1 MLTHPHLLI
10 SHPFL
15 SNKEMVKKMVD
26 KNEEARLEAEGLR
39 KFVFLGVSLT
49 TLSAMCSVII
59 VPLVYNHIIQLQSTM
74 QSELDFCRA
83 RGGNIWREVTKAH
96 VSFLCRLF

>member
-1 MLTHPHLLI
+1 MTKQML
-10 SHPFL
+10 
-15 SNKEMVKKMVD
+15 D
-26 KNEEARLEAEGLR
+26 KNEQGRLEAEGLR

-49 TLSAMCSVII
+49 TLSAMCSVVI
-59 VPLVYNHIIQLQSTM
+59 VPLVYNNIIQIQSSM

-96 VSFLCRLF
+96 VSIIYWVLI